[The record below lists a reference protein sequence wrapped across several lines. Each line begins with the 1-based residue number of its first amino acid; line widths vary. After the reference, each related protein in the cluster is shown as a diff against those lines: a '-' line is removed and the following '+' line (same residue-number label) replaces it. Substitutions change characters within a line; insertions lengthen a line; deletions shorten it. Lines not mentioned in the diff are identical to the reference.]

1 MDETAQDTHSLEL
14 FGENHA
20 EVPGLQGHPVNG
32 RSGGDARGPDET
44 HAVVNEEEHL
54 EPPEQHGFA
63 ATSGYLSRRMSFAL
77 LVSIAVTF
85 LAASSA
91 PTPLY
96 AVYEATWHFSPIT
109 LTVVFAVY
117 AIAVL
122 GALLTVGSLS
132 DHIGRRPVLLAAI
145 LLQVAALSVFATA
158 SGVPALLVA
167 RIIQGFAT
175 GGALGAVGAG
185 LLDLDKVKGT
195 IVSGVGTVS
204 GTAFGALVSGLMV
217 QFWPAPTRLIYVA
230 LLGMFVLEEVGVALM
245 GETSTKKVGAVASLR
260 PHLAWPRAAR
270 APLLIATPILVAI
283 WALAGLYASLGPT
296 IVRLLTG
303 SGSVALGGL
312 SLFALALSGAL
323 TALLANKVSNR
334 TVLFNCT
341 VMLIVGAGVIILAVA
356 IRSTTVFFLGTV
368 VAGIGFGFGF
378 QGAMRSV
385 LPLVKPH
392 ERAGVL
398 STIYLLS
405 YLAFG
410 LPVVAAGCVVAHG
423 VGVLPTAKAYGT
435 IVIALAVV
443 ALFAQVVQHRRPTDD
458 GGRPD
463 GTDGRSK
470 SRQST
475 GDLSTMEVLLIGRPT
490 ALIEI
495 NGLRFLTDPTFDPP
509 VDHRVGERNLVKTR
523 GRATTFDQ
531 IQPIDV
537 VLLSHD
543 QHPDNLDHAGR
554 RLLSRRSRGD
564 KHSQCRGGAL
574 EETRSLLR
582 LGHTSI

>member
-1 MDETAQDTHSLEL
+1 
-14 FGENHA
+14 
-20 EVPGLQGHPVNG
+20 
-32 RSGGDARGPDET
+32 
-44 HAVVNEEEHL
+44 
-54 EPPEQHGFA
+54 
-63 ATSGYLSRRMSFAL
+63 MSFAL

-260 PHLAWPRAAR
+260 PHLAWPASS
-270 APLLIATPILVAI
+270 PSTVADRNPHS
-283 WALAGLYASLGPT
+283 GGHLGPCWLICLT
-296 IVRLLTG
+296 RTNHCAPPDRIGIRGAGRTLIVRTRSQRCSDRPPCEQG
-303 SGSVALGGL
+303 VESDGL
-312 SLFALALSGAL
+312 VQLHCHAD
-323 TALLANKVSNR
+323 R
-334 TVLFNCT
+334 RR
-341 VMLIVGAGVIILAVA
+341 
-356 IRSTTVFFLGTV
+356 RSHY
-368 VAGIGFGFGF
+368 
-378 QGAMRSV
+378 S
-385 LPLVKPH
+385 
-392 ERAGVL
+392 
-398 STIYLLS
+398 
-405 YLAFG
+405 
-410 LPVVAAGCVVAHG
+410 C
-423 VGVLPTAKAYGT
+423 
-435 IVIALAVV
+435 
-443 ALFAQVVQHRRPTDD
+443 RRH
-458 GGRPD
+458 
-463 GTDGRSK
+463 
-470 SRQST
+470 Q
-475 GDLSTMEVLLIGRPT
+475 
-490 ALIEI
+490 
-495 NGLRFLTDPTFDPP
+495 
-509 VDHRVGERNLVKTR
+509 VDHRLLLGNGSRRNRVRLRVPGCHAISAPPGETSRTSGGPVNHLPPQLPR
-523 GRATTFDQ
+523 LRA
-531 IQPIDV
+531 P
-537 VLLSHD
+537 SRC
-543 QHPDNLDHAGR
+543 R
-554 RLLSRRSRGD
+554 RLCRCSRCGGSTYGQGRTGRS
-564 KHSQCRGGAL
+564 S
-574 EETRSLLR
+574 SPWP
-582 LGHTSI
+582 